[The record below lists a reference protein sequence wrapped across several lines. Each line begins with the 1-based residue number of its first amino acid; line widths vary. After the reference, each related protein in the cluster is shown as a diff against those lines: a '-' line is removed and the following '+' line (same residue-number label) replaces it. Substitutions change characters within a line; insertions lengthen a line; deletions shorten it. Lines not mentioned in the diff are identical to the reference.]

1 MNTLLELNATGA
13 YSAGPQGR
21 GFVCRA
27 AGATLRLKGVTK
39 LINRRFKK
47 ARGAAAAGNGRTLRL
62 FALPSGA
69 VPTRNTMAN
78 GERIHRHALHRL
90 VCGRPYA
97 LCQCHRIYGG
107 ATPALHTQSE
117 SVKAC
122 VSAAETF
129 AQDYALVPLAGEVIV
144 HHVPTGVGTRIDAL
158 FRSRAAASGADERT
172 PVVLVSWKS
181 GAGPRD
187 LVELE
192 RHRAQVAFEWTALE
206 ETHGAVVSRA
216 YVVYLTPVM
225 RRGTHRVDGYYHAE
239 PVARA
244 AVADLVKRL
253 QPTARELAKTRAR
266 AVVPAFK
273 PVTSAARRP
282 SKRRKV

>member
-1 MNTLLELNATGA
+1 METLLALNVSGA
-13 YSAGPQGR
+13 YAAGPSGR
-21 GFVCRA
+21 GFVCRSD
-27 AGATLRLKGVTK
+27 GATLRLKGVTK

-78 GERIHRHALHRL
+78 GERIHRHVLHRL
-90 VCGRPYA
+90 MCGRPYA

-107 ATPALHTQSE
+107 ATATLHTQSE

-122 VSAAETF
+122 VRAAETF
-129 AQDYALVPLAGEVIV
+129 AEDHALVPLAGEVIV
-144 HHVPTGVGTRIDAL
+144 HHAPTGVGTRIDAL
-158 FRSRAAASGADERT
+158 FRSKRTLREHGAGERA

-192 RHRAQVAFEWTALE
+192 RHRAQVAFEWTSLQ
-206 ETHGAVVSRA
+206 ETHHVTVEAA
-216 YVVYLTPVM
+216 HIVYLTPVM

-244 AVADLVKRL
+244 AVPALVKRL
-253 QPTARELAKTRAR
+253 QPTAREVAKARERALGL
-266 AVVPAFK
+266 K
-273 PVTSAARRP
+273 PVA
-282 SKRRKV
+282 SKRAKKRKQ